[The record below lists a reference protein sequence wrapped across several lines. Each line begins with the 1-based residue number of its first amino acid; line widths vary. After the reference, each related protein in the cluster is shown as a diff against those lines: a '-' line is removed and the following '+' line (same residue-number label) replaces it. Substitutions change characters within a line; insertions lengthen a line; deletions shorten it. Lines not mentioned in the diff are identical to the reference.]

1 MLFYLVFERA
11 GWGSTELRDL
21 LGNVAF
27 MPLNLTVVI
36 LNAVASRNQALDP
49 AVRQALRLLALGALT
64 VLIGNS
70 ISVYYLTALG
80 ENPPVSWAD
89 AFYLSDSFLMLAA
102 LLSFPL
108 ARRIR
113 VERWKFVLDAA
124 MVLVGGAVVIWYY
137 TIRPT
142 TAAGATAG
150 NGIVLTVL
158 AFAYPLAN
166 LLLLLGIATVMLRG
180 PLDGNRLAFHLL
192 VIGITVGIVADL
204 TFDLVLL
211 QTGERSAAWTDAVY
225 LLLYLM
231 LISSGELYWRSPVPR
246 SSTMAAHR
254 PRVQPITPLPY
265 LAVASTYGLLLTA
278 ALEPWT
284 DPISGIAVGA
294 VLMTVLV
301 VGR

>member
-1 MLFYLVFERA
+1 MAKVDGKVGALSNLTRKASQLPVGSLTGLAAVYMLFYLVFERA

-27 MPLNLTVVI
+27 MPLNLTVMI
-36 LNAVASRNQALDP
+36 LNAVASRNQDLDP

-70 ISVYYLTALG
+70 ISVYYLIALG

-142 TAAGATAG
+142 TAAGVTAG
-150 NGIVLTVL
+150 NGTVLTVL

-180 PLDGNRLAFHLL
+180 
-192 VIGITVGIVADL
+192 
-204 TFDLVLL
+204 
-211 QTGERSAAWTDAVY
+211 
-225 LLLYLM
+225 
-231 LISSGELYWRSPVPR
+231 
-246 SSTMAAHR
+246 
-254 PRVQPITPLPY
+254 
-265 LAVASTYGLLLTA
+265 
-278 ALEPWT
+278 
-284 DPISGIAVGA
+284 
-294 VLMTVLV
+294 
-301 VGR
+301 

>member
-1 MLFYLVFERA
+1 M
-11 GWGSTELRDL
+11 
-21 LGNVAF
+21 GNVAF
-27 MPLNLTVVI
+27 MPLNLTVMI
-36 LNAVASRNQALDP
+36 LNAVASRNQDLDP

-211 QTGERSAAWTDAVY
+211 QTGERSAA
-225 LLLYLM
+225 
-231 LISSGELYWRSPVPR
+231 
-246 SSTMAAHR
+246 
-254 PRVQPITPLPY
+254 
-265 LAVASTYGLLLTA
+265 
-278 ALEPWT
+278 
-284 DPISGIAVGA
+284 
-294 VLMTVLV
+294 
-301 VGR
+301 